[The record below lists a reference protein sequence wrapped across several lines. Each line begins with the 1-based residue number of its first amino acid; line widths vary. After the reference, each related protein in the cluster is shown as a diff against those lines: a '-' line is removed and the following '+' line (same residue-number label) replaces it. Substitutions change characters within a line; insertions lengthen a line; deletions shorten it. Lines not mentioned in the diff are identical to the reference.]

1 MGGDPQVLC
10 SRQLAVGG
18 VVWPDGRRTVF
29 VKLTLEPTSEG
40 ALVLSAEQRDAS
52 LDITGA
58 HGEVLVPSDFAPY
71 KPACD
76 VVVIERSAAARAEPG
91 TLIVGGARFDVGPR
105 ESLGPRAIFCPDGN
119 PNDPESEAL
128 WSGPRGDFNRFQAAE
143 PQRRLPFPQPP
154 LDLLMQRG
162 HTNVR
167 WRFTG
172 PVPRGYQLTRD
183 ASAVE
188 FALPLALDTV
198 LLDPAEARVVLLFRG
213 VLAARAD
220 GITVIDASWERSL
233 DVGRFR
239 AFTPIKP
246 VSPHTVARGG
256 LPPLALTGASHDD
269 ETRALSGVPLSAALP
284 FAPRTSVASSQ
295 PPSSA
300 RAAAEDATI
309 AAVHT
314 VAIEPT
320 RAAAA
325 HTVAIEPTR
334 AAAAHTVAIEQTRAA
349 DSDGKSP
356 RTRASTLP
364 FAPSRT
370 RDAASRRKLS
380 AAELAALRE
389 QPAPSSPWGQDET
402 HALAR
407 PPLAPPPI
415 ELAPPPIEPAP
426 LRAPSAPP
434 ERVAAILPQL
444 GYVPSTTGPSA
455 LTEAHR
461 AEPRQVATSTPVVE
475 EVTPAQIVADV
486 QKEIWKA
493 TEPLAAILARRG
505 LTEAQWRELKKQAKG
520 R

>member
-1 MGGDPQVLC
+1 MRGYPQVLC

-18 VVWPDGRRTVF
+18 VGWPDGRRTVF

-40 ALVLSAEQRDAS
+40 ALVLSAEQREPC
-52 LDITGA
+52 LDVTGA

-76 VVVIERSAAARAEPG
+76 VVVIERAASARGEPG

-128 WSGPRGDFNRFQAAE
+128 WSGPSGDFNRFQAAE
-143 PQRRLPFPQPP
+143 PQRRLPYPKPP

-162 HTNVR
+162 QTNVR

-172 PVPRGYQLTRD
+172 PVPRGYQLNRD

-198 LLDPAEARVVLLFRG
+198 LIDPASVRVVLLFRA

-220 GITVIDASWERSL
+220 GMTVIDASWEHSL
-233 DVGRFR
+233 DVRRFR
-239 AFTPIKP
+239 AFTAIEP
-246 VSPHTVARGG
+246 VSPRTVARGPAIDVG
-256 LPPLALTGASHDD
+256 GPSHND

-284 FAPRTSVASSQ
+284 FAPR
-295 PPSSA
+295 PSSA
-300 RAAAEDATI
+300 PAEPSSPSEAEDATM
-309 AAVHT
+309 AAAHT
-314 VAIEPT
+314 VTLEQT

-325 HTVAIEPTR
+325 HTVAL
-334 AAAAHTVAIEQTRAA
+334 EQTRAA
-349 DSDGKSP
+349 ESEGKAT

-370 RDAASRRKLS
+370 RDAGSRRKLS

-389 QPAPSSPWGQDET
+389 QAAPSSPWGQDET

-415 ELAPPPIEPAP
+415 EQAPP

-434 ERVAAILPQL
+434 ERVAALAPRL
-444 GYVPSTTGPSA
+444 GYMPLGTGPSA
-455 LTEAHR
+455 LTEAHTKER
-461 AEPRQVATSTPVVE
+461 SEPKPAAVSTP
-475 EVTPAQIVADV
+475 EVQAETPEQIVADV

>member
-1 MGGDPQVLC
+1 MRGYPQVLC
-10 SRQLAVGG
+10 SRQLAVGDVG
-18 VVWPDGRRTVF
+18 WPDGRRTVF

-40 ALVLSAEQRDAS
+40 ALVLSGEQREPC
-52 LDITGA
+52 LDVTGA

-128 WSGPRGDFNRFQAAE
+128 WSGPSGDFNRFQAAE
-143 PQRRLPFPQPP
+143 PQRRVPYPQPP

-162 HTNVR
+162 QTNVR

-172 PVPRGYQLTRD
+172 PVPRGYQLNRD

-198 LLDPAEARVVLLFRG
+198 LIDPEAVRVVLLFRA

-220 GITVIDASWERSL
+220 GMTVIDASWEHSL
-233 DVGRFR
+233 DVRRFR
-239 AFTPIKP
+239 AFTPIEP
-246 VSPHTVARGG
+246 VSPRTVARGPAIDVG
-256 LPPLALTGASHDD
+256 GAAHND

-284 FAPRTSVASSQ
+284 FATRTSSA
-295 PPSSA
+295 PAAPSSPA
-300 RAAAEDATI
+300 RSAAEDATI
-309 AAVHT
+309 AAAHT
-314 VAIEPT
+314 VAFEQT

-325 HTVAIEPTR
+325 HTVALEQTR
-334 AAAAHTVAIEQTRAA
+334 AAAAHTVALEQTRAA
-349 DSDGKSP
+349 ESDGKAP

-370 RDAASRRKLS
+370 RDAGSRRKLS

-389 QPAPSSPWGQDET
+389 QAAPSSPWGQDET

-415 ELAPPPIEPAP
+415 EQPPPP
-426 LRAPSAPP
+426 RAPGAPP
-434 ERVAAILPQL
+434 ERVAAIAPRL
-444 GYVPSTTGPSA
+444 GYVPLSTGPSA
-455 LTEAHR
+455 LTEAHTKER
-461 AEPRQVATSTPVVE
+461 SEPKPVAVSTP
-475 EVTPAQIVADV
+475 EVQAETPEQIVADV

-505 LTEAQWRELKKQAKG
+505 LTEAQWREFKKQAKG

>member
-1 MGGDPQVLC
+1 MRGYPQVLC
-10 SRQLAVGG
+10 SRQLAVGDVG
-18 VVWPDGRRTVF
+18 WPDGRRTVF

-40 ALVLSAEQRDAS
+40 ALVLSGEQREPC
-52 LDITGA
+52 LDVTGA

-76 VVVIERSAAARAEPG
+76 VVVIERSAAERAEPG
-91 TLIVGGARFDVGPR
+91 TLIVGGARFDVGTR

-128 WSGPRGDFNRFQAAE
+128 WSGPSGDFNRFQAAE
-143 PQRRLPFPQPP
+143 PQRRVPYPQPP

-162 HTNVR
+162 QTNVR

-172 PVPRGYQLTRD
+172 PVPRGYQLNRD

-198 LLDPAEARVVLLFRG
+198 LIDPEAVRVVLLFRA

-220 GITVIDASWERSL
+220 GMTVIDASWEHSL
-233 DVGRFR
+233 DVRRFR
-239 AFTPIKP
+239 AFTPIEP
-246 VSPHTVARGG
+246 VSPRTVARGPAIDVG
-256 LPPLALTGASHDD
+256 GAAHND

-284 FAPRTSVASSQ
+284 FATRTSSA
-295 PPSSA
+295 PAAPSSPA
-300 RAAAEDATI
+300 RSAAEDATI
-309 AAVHT
+309 AA
-314 VAIEPT
+314 
-320 RAAAA
+320 A
-325 HTVAIEPTR
+325 HTVAF
-334 AAAAHTVAIEQTRAA
+334 EQTRAA
-349 DSDGKSP
+349 ESDGKAP

-370 RDAASRRKLS
+370 RDAGSRRKLS

-389 QPAPSSPWGQDET
+389 QAAPSSPWGQDET

-415 ELAPPPIEPAP
+415 EQAPP

-434 ERVAAILPQL
+434 ERVAALAPRL
-444 GYVPSTTGPSA
+444 GYVPLSTGPSA
-455 LTEAHR
+455 LTDAHTKER
-461 AEPRQVATSTPVVE
+461 SEPKPVAVSTP
-475 EVTPAQIVADV
+475 EVQAETPEQIVADV